1 MTLFNFS
8 TDVAIDL
15 GTANTLIYVRG
26 QGVVLNEP
34 SIVAVDRATRKMI
47 AVGTEALQMHER
59 THMGIETIR
68 PLQDGVIA
76 DFEVAEQL
84 IRGLIAKLKKGWF
97 TSIRQMVICI
107 PSGITPVEKR
117 AVHDSAEHAGAKK
130 VYLIAEPMAAAIGVG
145 LDIEKPQ
152 GNMVVDIGGG
162 TTEIAVIALS
172 GICVD
177 ESIRVAGN
185 ELDTAILSYFKRY
198 HNLMIGQRTAE
209 RIKHEVG
216 SAVARDPELEAQVRG
231 RDMSTG
237 IPQIR
242 TISSE
247 DVRTAIRE
255 VVDQITTAVWRCL
268 EHTPPELGSDILES
282 GIMLTGGGAHLHGM
296 DEVIKSRV
304 NINVHKVDTPLEAV
318 VRGTGIVLE
327 NISKYSNI
335 FM

>member
-1 MTLFNFS
+1 MSFFNFK

-47 AVGTEALQMHER
+47 AVGKEALQMHER
-59 THMGIETIR
+59 THKGIETIR

-84 IRGLIAKLKKGWF
+84 IRGLIAKLKKGLF

-107 PSGITPVEKR
+107 PSGITPVERR
-117 AVHDSAEHAGAKK
+117 AVQDSAEHAGAKK
-130 VYLIAEPMAAAIGVG
+130 VFLIKEPMAAAIGIG
-145 LDIEKPQ
+145 LNIVEPH
-152 GNMVVDIGGG
+152 GNMIVDIGGG

-185 ELDTAILSYFKRY
+185 ELDNAILSYFKRY

-209 RIKHEVG
+209 RIKREVG
-216 SAVARDPELEAQVRG
+216 SAIAREQELEAEIKG

-247 DVRTAIRE
+247 DVRTAIRD
-255 VVDQITTAVWRCL
+255 VVEQITTAVWRCL
-268 EHTPPELGSDILES
+268 EHTPPELGADILER
-282 GIMLTGGGAHLHGM
+282 GIMLTGGGAHLYGM
-296 DEVIKSRV
+296 DTVIKNRV
-304 NINVHKVDTPLEAV
+304 NIPVHKVENPLEAV
-318 VRGTGIVLE
+318 VRGTGIALE

>member
-1 MTLFNFS
+1 
-8 TDVAIDL
+8 
-15 GTANTLIYVRG
+15 
-26 QGVVLNEP
+26 
-34 SIVAVDRATRKMI
+34 
-47 AVGTEALQMHER
+47 MHER
-59 THMGIETIR
+59 THKRIETIW

-84 IRGLIAKLKKGWF
+84 IRGLISKLKKGWLS
-97 TSIRQMVICI
+97 SIHQMVICI
-107 PSGITPVEKR
+107 PSGITPVEQR

-130 VYLIAEPMAAAIGVG
+130 VYLIAEPMAAAIGIG
-145 LDIEKPQ
+145 LNIVEPE
-152 GNMVVDIGGG
+152 GNMIVDIGGG

-185 ELDTAILSYFKRY
+185 ELDNAILSYFKRY

-209 RIKHEVG
+209 RIKREVG
-216 SAVARDPELEAQVRG
+216 SAVPREQELEAEVKG

-237 IPQIR
+237 IPQIK
-242 TISSE
+242 TITSE
-247 DVRTAIRE
+247 DVRAAIRG
-255 VVDQITTAVWRCL
+255 VVEQIITAVWRCL
-268 EHTPPELGSDILES
+268 ERTPPELGADILER

-296 DEVIKSRV
+296 DTVLKNRV
-304 NINVHKVDTPLEAV
+304 NIPVHKVDNPLEAV

-327 NISKYSNI
+327 NVNRYHNI